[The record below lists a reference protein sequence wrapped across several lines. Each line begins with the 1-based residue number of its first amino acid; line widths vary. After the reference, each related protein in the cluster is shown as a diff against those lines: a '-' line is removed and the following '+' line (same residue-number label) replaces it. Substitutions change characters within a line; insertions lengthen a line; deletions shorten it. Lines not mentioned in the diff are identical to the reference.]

1 MIWVLSNLR
10 SLLAKAAYCMI
21 LLDILKIG
29 ENMKTVK
36 VLLIAR

>member
-1 MIWVLSNLR
+1 MGVIQS
-10 SLLAKAAYCMI
+10 KKPTCKGCMI